1 MRNFYG
7 FHRKA
12 VVIVPS
18 EEEYKERTAK
28 RKESSDGAEIRE
40 STFLEVKGKFPK

>member
-18 EEEYKERTAK
+18 EEEFKERITK
-28 RKESSDGAEIRE
+28 RNESSDGVEIRE
-40 STFLEVKGKFPK
+40 SSFLEVKGKFF